1 MFEAETRLDI
11 LERLKNYYAELN
23 EGKAS
28 ADEGTFSFDELSANA
43 KEFEKTYAEMELI
56 VEAGFPQTSWGIYL
70 DYLADALAGLS
81 RRKATAAEVELTIK
95 GKAGT
100 VIPAGYIFSTD
111 SGVSFA
117 LKADAEIGTDGNVAA
132 TATST
137 TTGAGGNVKAGTV
150 TLIPVPLYGVETVTN
165 AAAAHDGYEEENDDS
180 LRERL
185 MFVMRRPVTSGNANH
200 YWSWAMA
207 VSGVG
212 QCKVIPLWNGP
223 GTVKVL
229 IVDANNKVASAELI
243 KKTYDYIEEQRPI
256 GATVTVVSPE
266 PVLIDIAATIEGTVD
281 ADAFKAAVNRWLG
294 EKWFGLSKISL
305 AQISRILLECGATDY
320 VPDSVTL
327 NGKVANVTLTAE
339 QLAAVGEVNIN
350 VVAT

>member
-23 EGKAS
+23 EGKVS

-56 VEAGFPQTSWGIYL
+56 VEAGFPQTSWGVYL
-70 DYLADALAGLS
+70 DYLADALTGLS
-81 RRKATAAEVELTIK
+81 RRKATAAEVELTIT

-100 VIPAGYIFSTD
+100 IIPAGYIFSTD

-165 AAAAHDGYEEENDDS
+165 AAAAHDGYERKRRFLTRTPDVCHAASGHVRQRKS
-180 LRERL
+180 LLVVGHGGVRRRTMQGHPIVERSWNRE
-185 MFVMRRPVTSGNANH
+185 
-200 YWSWAMA
+200 
-207 VSGVG
+207 
-212 QCKVIPLWNGP
+212 
-223 GTVKVL
+223 
-229 IVDANNKVASAELI
+229 SA
-243 KKTYDYIEEQRPI
+243 DCGREQ
-256 GATVTVVSPE
+256 
-266 PVLIDIAATIEGTVD
+266 
-281 ADAFKAAVNRWLG
+281 
-294 EKWFGLSKISL
+294 
-305 AQISRILLECGATDY
+305 QSRIGGAY
-320 VPDSVTL
+320 QENL
-327 NGKVANVTLTAE
+327 
-339 QLAAVGEVNIN
+339 
-350 VVAT
+350 